1 MSVATDD
8 ADVLSDVVFDA
19 IGAAA
24 VTAPVNVAAFAGV
37 VPSCRACEMTA
48 EASAALDAT
57 ELATLI
63 PGADNAVVVATVGP
77 EVAVGPG
84 LVSVFPCGDVVTWPE
99 SVCEVAAIAAAA
111 IASGGVE
118 PPEVGVAAGVFVGAV
133 LTESVTGTATG
144 VVTVDCWA

>member
-1 MSVATDD
+1 
-8 ADVLSDVVFDA
+8 
-19 IGAAA
+19 
-24 VTAPVNVAAFAGV
+24 
-37 VPSCRACEMTA
+37 
-48 EASAALDAT
+48 
-57 ELATLI
+57 LI

-84 LVSVFPCGDVVTWPE
+84 LVSVFPCGGVVTWPE

-144 VVTVDCWA
+144 VVTVDCWARIAGSAVGVSPLVGWSVVLAGSSFAPAVLASCD